1 MSKPKKCK
9 ETIEETIVNNKK
21 ELKKEKKVVVEE
33 SGLKRYWFPKQG
45 KSVMAKSLKEA
56 EKKIK
61 VMVGFKNKAI

>member
-9 ETIEETIVNNKK
+9 ETIDETIVNNKK
-21 ELKKEKKVVVEE
+21 ELKKEKVIVEE

-61 VMVGFKNKAI
+61 AMTGFKNKAI

>member
-9 ETIEETIVNNKK
+9 ETIDETIVNNKK
-21 ELKKEKKVVVEE
+21 ELKKEKVIVEE